1 MCIMYLGMSLFL
13 AIVNEGSEPLLDIF
27 TNDIIVIVQ
36 LMHVYSL
43 DYNSTP

>member
-1 MCIMYLGMSLFL
+1 MYLGRYVIISSYK
-13 AIVNEGSEPLLDIF
+13 EGSEPLLDIF
-27 TNDIIVIVQ
+27 TNDIIAIVQ